1 MSLNAQ
7 TEIFS
12 RGWDY
17 CNSRVIV
24 GAHWQSDVDASRAAA
39 SIGYCALQGSPD
51 FIAQMKKAQAEYR
64 EKAKE
69 ITNVNT
75 TLVPRASVR

>member
-1 MSLNAQ
+1 MVAAMSLNAQ
-7 TEIFS
+7 DESVQPYMELGQLPRLIDIMPAPPSF
-12 RGWDY
+12 D
-17 CNSRVIV
+17 
-24 GAHWQSDVDASRAAA
+24 
-39 SIGYCALQGSPD
+39 SPE

-75 TLVPRASVR
+75 TPVPRASVR